1 MDNAHRLRNYDDN
14 GQLGQLTN
22 LDETQREQLFRA
34 WIKELELQL
43 AEATPPALIDAS
55 KLHGVNGGEQ
65 IRLGTDGRRNRE
77 SASFPEAEARMLDEP
92 RPPARRVAGAPD
104 LAALWMRAA
113 YNGLWAPSGTN
124 WQPIRS
130 MALSA
135 DETQRISDGRL
146 TGPSLAVLGL
156 AHYSSIL
163 GDIAGLCGWAEHS
176 RVEWVDLGIWLA
188 FAQTTAQGHGWNFEE
203 LHLTCETR
211 PAAENHLVQILKTRK
226 STLSGRSSHTAQ
238 AMLSALQAH
247 DLRMAC
253 LLSAQ
258 TGPDLPLNEKA
269 LGGIQPSDCDRL
281 VEARVSQRV
290 ASPAGEMERGSIEE
304 LWHQVR
310 PTEGLA
316 LEEFTWHEEF
326 SREVGQAMHAGLEG
340 EAGLVPRIEI
350 EQFRRSWHRWSD
362 LDEAQLP
369 AAALPQHLR
378 KRLIEGGLYRQV
390 DGMLLD
396 HRDKPV
402 TAERL
407 IKLVRRITQNF
418 GRYFLRFHNT
428 HPLLG
433 LILSPIAGPEDT
445 LQRHWLEAG
454 RAVGKMSLLA
464 RARGQVSI
472 IKSGPLEI
480 ARKAIAVLLTQ
491 HARNESLRWAIKAAE
506 MEPLLTFQLGLPLG
520 PDELVSAGQPDEH
533 TGLVERQL
541 DRRAGRASLSEHYLP
556 LPE

>member
-1 MDNAHRLRNYDDN
+1 VDNAHRLRSYDDN
-14 GQLGQLTN
+14 GLLGQLTN
-22 LDETQREQLFRA
+22 LDETQREQLFRT
-34 WIKELELQL
+34 WIKELEHELT
-43 AEATPPALIDAS
+43 EATPPALIDAG

-77 SASFPEAEARMLDEP
+77 SASFPEAEARMLNEP
-92 RPPARRVAGAPD
+92 SPHARLAADATP

-130 MALSA
+130 LALSS
-135 DETQRISDGRL
+135 DETQRVSDGRL
-146 TGPSLAVLGL
+146 TGPSLAVLGH

-163 GDIAGLCGWAEHS
+163 GDIAGLCGWAERS

-188 FAQTTAQGHGWNFEE
+188 FAQTTAQGHGWDFAE
-203 LHLTCETR
+203 LHLTPETR
-211 PAAENHLVQILKTRK
+211 PAAENHLLQILKARK
-226 STLSGRSSHTAQ
+226 STLSSRNSHTAQ

-247 DLRMAC
+247 DLRLAC

-258 TGPDLPLNEKA
+258 TGPNLPLDDQA
-269 LGGIQPSDCDRL
+269 PGGIQPSDCDRL
-281 VEARVSQRV
+281 IEARVSQRV
-290 ASPAGEMERGSIEE
+290 ASPAGEMERGTIEK
-304 LWHQVR
+304 LWRQVR
-310 PTEGLA
+310 PAEGLA
-316 LEEFTWHEEF
+316 LEGFTWHDEF
-326 SREVGQAMHAGLEG
+326 SRAVGQAMHDGLEG

-350 EQFRRSWHRWSD
+350 DQFRRSWRK
-362 LDEAQLP
+362 LPEVDEAQLP
-369 AAALPQHLR
+369 ADALPHHLR
-378 KRLIEGGLYRQV
+378 KRLIGSGLYRQV

-433 LILSPIAGPEDT
+433 LILSPTTGPKDT
-445 LQRHWLEAG
+445 LRRHWMEAG

-480 ARKAIAVLLTQ
+480 ARKAIAKLLTQ
-491 HARNESLRWAIKAAE
+491 HAGNESLRRAIKAAE

-541 DRRAGRASLSEHYLP
+541 DRRAGRSSLSEHHLP